1 MATTDEKIVLG
12 LDIPKS
18 ARQIKEDIKKLQKQL
33 AQIKVT
39 GTLDTSA
46 AAKQINAQIAKL
58 QAQLDDIELPVDSSP
73 VNRLTADI
81 KTLANALKS
90 LDLKGTGLGS
100 FKTEIDGVE
109 VSLDSLIRKLS
120 AAGNAVDLGA
130 LRSQVTALQAAFR
143 ELAQTNVNSI
153 TDQLD
158 STSMIGT
165 IANSIINAK
174 ELG

>member
-109 VSLDSLIRKLS
+109 VSLDSLVRKLS

-130 LRSQVTALQAAFR
+130 LRSQVAALQTAFR

-174 ELG
+174 DLG

>member
-1 MATTDEKIVLG
+1 MATIDGQVVLG
-12 LDIPKS
+12 LDIPK
-18 ARQIKEDIKKLQKQL
+18 
-33 AQIKVT
+33 T
-39 GTLDTSA
+39 T
-46 AAKQINAQIAKL
+46 KQINAQIAKL
-58 QAQLDDIELPVDSSP
+58 QAQLKKIDIPIDSSP
-73 VNRLTADI
+73 INRLNTDI

-90 LDLKGTGLGS
+90 LDLKSSGLGS

-109 VSLDSLIRKLS
+109 VSLDSLVRKLS